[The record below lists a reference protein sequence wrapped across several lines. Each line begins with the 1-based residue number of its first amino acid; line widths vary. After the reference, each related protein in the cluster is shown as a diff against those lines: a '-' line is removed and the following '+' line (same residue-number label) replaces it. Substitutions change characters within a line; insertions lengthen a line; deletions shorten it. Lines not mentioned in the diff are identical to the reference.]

1 MFAVSEL
8 SAAEKY
14 LAKKTAISQAVL
26 LCPALIAGGGGLI
39 FILALKQYPA
49 AKMNATSKYLEMVIM
64 YTGYNVT

>member
-1 MFAVSEL
+1 MALFAVSEL
-8 SAAEKY
+8 GAAEKY

-49 AKMNATSKYLEMVIM
+49 AKV
-64 YTGYNVT
+64 NVTSIVPGKQIIIT